1 MESARLL
8 AVVLSFLYRLVHRA
22 FGALKLARRDA
33 IAKDAEILVLRH
45 QVAVLRRQ
53 VGRARFTWSDRALI
67 ALLAGLI
74 PTAMPTLQRPDPVP
88 DTEHERPLD
97 VGQPFPVAP
106 GSHSELDDSFRS
118 ALVGQRGEIGGVHR
132 PQPLPPRQVDP
143 SGRPAMAASRSRW

>member
-33 IAKDAEILVLRH
+33 IAKDAEILVSRH

-53 VGRARFTWSDRALI
+53 VGRSRFTWSDRALI

-74 PTAMPTLQRPDPVP
+74 PRERWTAFLVTPKTILDWHRRLLARRWTYPPPTTRA
-88 DTEHERPLD
+88 TTT
-97 VGQPFPVAP
+97 
-106 GSHSELDDSFRS
+106 
-118 ALVGQRGEIGGVHR
+118 
-132 PQPLPPRQVDP
+132 
-143 SGRPAMAASRSRW
+143 